1 MGDSRENG
9 MIVVG
14 DCSVDLVV
22 VGGDVRVSMDV
33 VGSYVT
39 CGGCGG
45 LVGVR
50 QFFELGE

>member
-1 MGDSRENG
+1 MGDRENG

-33 VGSYVT
+33 VGV
-39 CGGCGG
+39 CGVSMWCPWIRGG
-45 LVGVR
+45 GV
-50 QFFELGE
+50 